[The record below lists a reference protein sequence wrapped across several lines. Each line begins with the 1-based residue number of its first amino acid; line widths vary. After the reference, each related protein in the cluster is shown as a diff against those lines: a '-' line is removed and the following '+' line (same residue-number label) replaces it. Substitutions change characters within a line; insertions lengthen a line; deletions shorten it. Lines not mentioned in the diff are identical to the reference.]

1 MKKLLLTLLFALFI
15 CQSSFAQFFKDD
27 TINNIEL
34 NYWSITNNRNVNL
47 DSVFISQNDI
57 YKILN
62 TNGVIPYPFKNSNED
77 SLKWINSCSWEYNS
91 KFILSE
97 ENLKSNNINIILEG
111 VNTFSKLYINNI
123 FIDSTYNEFYTYKFN
138 IKPFLKL
145 GDNEIKLIIEPSIDR
160 LNYKSGLYNT
170 LESEKRVINRNN
182 QYRYGWD
189 WYPKMLSVGFK
200 AINIELYN
208 VPRIEFANI
217 QTLSI
222 ENNIAEMV
230 LNIGISNLTDDQY
243 ELRLSERI
251 ETSGSFIL
259 TKESHIENPY
269 TFSFSKKDIDKDLGY
284 FSFKFIVDNPYLWY
298 TKEMGEQNIYE
309 NCIELYKKEKDTN
322 IFLYYKAID
331 FGIRTIELVQEK
343 DSIGQSFYFK
353 LNGKP
358 FFAKGANIIIDNNH
372 NNRIVN
378 YSKEA
383 NFNMIR
389 VWGGSEYANE
399 DFYKACDRNGI
410 LVWQDFPF
418 ACALYPG
425 DNAFLD
431 NVRKEAEQNIKKIA
445 GHPSLALFCGNN
457 EIWEGWMNWGWKQEV
472 EDTIKAVENYNN
484 LFIKLLPELVNK
496 YSPAINYIHTSPLH
510 GWGRKES
517 LTHGDCHYWGVW
529 WADSTLE
536 TYTRK
541 IPRFMSE
548 FGFQGAPN
556 INTAKAYMSLPYSK
570 ENQDFAIHQKHPR
583 GFELIDNRIN
593 EYFNGYET
601 DEDYIYKSQIV
612 QQEAYKI
619 AIEAQRRAKPY
630 CMGTLFW
637 QLNDAYPAI
646 SWSAIDYAGYK
657 KPVYYTIKKAFEP
670 IILSIDN
677 ISNKDSV
684 FIYYCND
691 IDSNYTMD
699 LTISFFDNKGKSR
712 HEEKIKQ
719 ILVQRNMSK
728 KILSICLND
737 IEGFNPKT
745 DYIYVEG
752 DINGK
757 VIDAH
762 SFFVKPK
769 DYIKPIGYPKFI
781 TKKIKIKRERGY
793 YGKKYNIYLKSDR
806 AIRNAVI
813 EVSHKYSSKETIIM
827 DILPHRNNYI
837 YSFYKNDIPKNPFK
851 IIKTNLQ

>member
-1 MKKLLLTLLFALFI
+1 MKKLLLSLLFTIFI
-15 CQSSFAQFFKDD
+15 CQSSFAQFFKDEA
-27 TINNIEL
+27 IKNIEL
-34 NYWSITNNRNVNL
+34 DYWSLTNNRNVNL

-62 TNGVIPYPFKNSNED
+62 TNGNIPYPFEYSNEEN
-77 SLKWINSCSWEYNS
+77 LKWIDSCSWEFNS

-123 FIDSTYNEFYTYKFN
+123 FIDSTYNEFYTYKFD

-145 GDNEIKLIIEPSIDR
+145 GNNDLKLIIEPSIDR
-160 LNYKSGLYNT
+160 LNYKSELYNT

-200 AINIELYN
+200 TINIELYN

-217 QTLSI
+217 QTLSV

-230 LNIGISNLTDDQY
+230 LNIGISSLTDDEY

-259 TKESHIENPY
+259 TKESHIEKPY
-269 TFSFSKKDIDKDLGY
+269 TFSFSKKDIDKDLGC
-284 FSFKFIVDNPYLWY
+284 FSFKFNVDNPYLWY
-298 TKEMGEQNIYE
+298 IKEMGEQNIYE
-309 NCIELYKKEKDTN
+309 NCIELYKKEKDTS
-322 IFLYYKAID
+322 IFLYYEAID

-358 FFAKGANIIIDNNH
+358 FFAKGANIIIDNNL
-372 NNRIVN
+372 NNRIFN
-378 YSKEA
+378 YAEEA
-383 NFNMIR
+383 NFNLIR
-389 VWGGSEYANE
+389 IWGGSEYANE
-399 DFYKACDRNGI
+399 DFYKACDRKGI

-425 DNAFLD
+425 DNAFID

-484 LFIKLLPELVNK
+484 LFNKLLPELVNK
-496 YSPAINYIHTSPLH
+496 YSPTINYIHTSPLH

-541 IPRFMSE
+541 VPRFMSE

-593 EYFNGYET
+593 EYFNSYET
-601 DEDYIYKSQIV
+601 DEDYIYKSQVV

-646 SWSAIDYAGYK
+646 SWSAIDYSGYK

-684 FIYYCND
+684 FVYYCND
-691 IDSNYTMD
+691 IDSNYNMN
-699 LTISFFDNKGKSR
+699 FFASVYNNKGQKLISI
-712 HEEKIKQ
+712 EIKKLN
-719 ILVQRNMSK
+719 IKANLSE
-728 KILSICLND
+728 KILSICLKD
-737 IEGFNPKT
+737 INGFNPKT

-752 DINGK
+752 KINDLL
-757 VIDAH
+757 IDNH

-769 DYIKPIGYPKFI
+769 DYVKTNSKPKI
-781 TKKIKIKRERGY
+781 IKIKKGEELGTY
-793 YGKKYNIYLKSDR
+793 MKSKNV
-806 AIRNAVI
+806 IRNVVFEEI
-813 EVSHKYSSKETIIM
+813 DHHSYLENMIM
-827 DILPHRNNYI
+827 DILPHKRNKISDYV
-837 YSFYKNDIPKNPFK
+837 YSKFNIKK
-851 IIKTNLQ
+851 ILQ